1 MNTLLEA
8 SVAKAS
14 SAPTRRQTNPPNRIL
29 VVDDDVDLRKLNTQV
44 LVLSGYQVNAAED
57 GEAAWE
63 YLKANSCDL
72 LITDDR
78 MPRLSGRELV
88 KKLRSANMILPV
100 VLASGS
106 VSAEG
111 LSRNDRLQLA
121 ATLSKPFTTGELLDT
136 VTKVLREA
144 GSSRRSG
151 GVCFPV
157 LAEALSHI
165 QPTSHW
171 GINE

>member
-8 SVAKAS
+8 SGAKAS
-14 SAPTRRQTNPPNRIL
+14 SAPTRPQTNPPNRIL

-72 LITDDR
+72 LITDNR

-100 VLASGS
+100 ILASGM
-106 VSAEG
+106 VRG
-111 LSRNDRLQLA
+111 A
-121 ATLSKPFTTGELLDT
+121 A
-136 VTKVLREA
+136 
-144 GSSRRSG
+144 
-151 GVCFPV
+151 
-157 LAEALSHI
+157 
-165 QPTSHW
+165 PTPNFRHQDLCQ
-171 GINE
+171 

>member
-72 LITDDR
+72 LITDNR
-78 MPRLSGRELV
+78 MPRLSGLELV
-88 KKLRSANMILPV
+88 KKLRSAHMTLPV
-100 VLASGS
+100 IMATGHLPTNEFMRKPWLKPEAM
-106 VSAEG
+106 
-111 LSRNDRLQLA
+111 LQR
-121 ATLSKPFTTGELLDT
+121 PFTNDDLLEA
-136 VTKVLREA
+136 VKKVLRPDDNND
-144 GSSRRSG
+144 GRK
-151 GVCFPV
+151 
-157 LAEALSHI
+157 EALLPKHL
-165 QPTSHW
+165 
-171 GINE
+171 